1 MMKQKK
7 KQLRKHMDKQ
17 LDRHIKTYYKFLG
30 LSYAQLALG
39 KVYKT

>member
-1 MMKQKK
+1 MKE
-7 KQLRKHMDKQ
+7 Q

-30 LSYAQLALG
+30 LSYAQLRLG